1 MIEAGNSTGREY
13 QYGGLDEAGMASDPV
28 QQFELWYNEAVAA
41 GIDLPNAMAL
51 ATSDTEGKPTVRYV
65 LMKQYGAGGFTF
77 FTNSGS
83 VKGGQLAL
91 NPYAAAV
98 FYWSRMDRQVRL
110 EGPVVKIPD
119 HETDEYFNSRPRES
133 QIGACVA
140 VQSSRIE
147 NRSVLELEYERLE
160 AKYSGGPVPRPADWR
175 GYRIIPSRMEYW
187 QGRAGRLHDRIEYTR
202 VPGGS
207 WEMHRLAP

>member
-13 QYGGLDEAGMASDPV
+13 LYGGLDEAGMASDPV
-28 QQFELWYNEAVAA
+28 RQFELWYNEAVAA

-91 NPYAAAV
+91 NPHAAAV

-110 EGPVVKIPD
+110 EGPVVYIPE
-119 HETDEYFNSRPRES
+119 HETDEYFSSRPRQS

-147 NRSVLELEYERLE
+147 NRTVLELEYERLE
-160 AKYSGGPVPRPADWR
+160 AKYSGGSVPRPADWR
-175 GYRIIPSRMEYW
+175 GYRIIPNRIEYW

-207 WEMHRLAP
+207 WEVHRLAP